1 MTTSESTAQPI
12 AESGLS
18 ERVSRLEGVVSQ
30 MDKRIDENTQAI
42 NALRVEN
49 SASHQELS
57 ARIDNSHQEL
67 SAKVNELSSKV
78 DTLRSEMY
86 RLVFMSFGATVGI
99 LGTLMAIFRF
109 LG

>member
-49 SASHQELS
+49 SAG
-57 ARIDNSHQEL
+57 HQEL
-67 SAKVNELSSKV
+67 SAKI

-86 RLVFMSFGATVGI
+86 RLAFMSFGATVGI
-99 LGTLMAIFRF
+99 LGTLMALFRF

>member
-49 SASHQELS
+49 SVG
-57 ARIDNSHQEL
+57 HQEL
-67 SAKVNELSSKV
+67 SAKVNELSAKV